1 MTKRALTLINP
12 VNVGWDAPVNDNFTL
27 LKDFPIP
34 VAAFANVGALP
45 PAAENA
51 ESIAFVTVSGRLLLA
66 VSDGTTWTLIGLQ
79 AAAQADSTATTVV
92 DLRSDLNALL
102 AKMRTAGLI
111 AP

>member
-12 VNVGWDAPVNDNFTL
+12 ANVGWDAPINDNFSL

-51 ESIAFVTVSGRLLLA
+51 ESIAFVTVSGRLQLA
-66 VSDGTTWTLIGLQ
+66 VSNGSSWSLIGLQ
-79 AAAQADSTATTVV
+79 AASQADSTATTVV
-92 DLRSDLNALL
+92 DLRTDLNALL
-102 AKMRTAGLI
+102 AKLRAAGLI